1 MPGIEAG
8 PSPSP
13 AVPDAP
19 PPADHSGAGPR
30 RQRAVFLGGLAGAR
44 DRVPADFAQLE
55 ARAERS
61 MSAEAF
67 AYVAGGAGAERTAA
81 ANRAAF
87 ARHPI
92 VPRVLRGADPRDLS
106 LTLFGDRLPAPV
118 LLAPIGV
125 LEMAHPQADLAVAR
139 AAAALGVP
147 FVFSS
152 QASVPMEE
160 TAAAMDAVR
169 PGAPRWF
176 QLYWSTDDDLVRS
189 FVQRAQAC
197 GCSAVVLTLDTT
209 LLGWRPRDL
218 DLAALPFLHGRGIAQ
233 YTSDPVFM
241 SKLDEPLPDPPAR
254 PPVRFSTVR
263 AALGQARR
271 VPGGALA
278 NLRSQTA
285 RKAVQRFVATYS
297 RPSLTWD
304 DLALLREATDLPIV
318 LKGVLHPDDARRA
331 LDHGADGVGVSTHG
345 GRQIDGA
352 VAALD
357 ALPGVVEAVGGR
369 APVLFDSGVRG
380 GADVFIARA
389 LGADAVLL
397 GRPYV
402 YGLAVAGEAGVR
414 TVVENVVAEL
424 DLTMGLAGRASLADV
439 GPDALGPLDA
449 PAPQS

>member
-1 MPGIEAG
+1 MQEL
-8 PSPSP
+8 S
-13 AVPDAP
+13 
-19 PPADHSGAGPR
+19 GPR
-30 RQRAVFLGGLAGAR
+30 RQRAVFVGGLAGAAPE
-44 DRVPADFAQLE
+44 VPADPGRLE
-55 ARAERS
+55 EAARRA
-61 MSAEAF
+61 MSAEGF
-67 AYVAGGAGAERTAA
+67 AYVAGSAGQERTAD

-92 VPRVLRGADPRDLS
+92 VPRVLRGADPRDLG
-106 LTLFGDRLPAPV
+106 LDLFGQRLPAPV

-125 LEMAHPQADLAVAR
+125 LEMAHRDADLAVAR

-189 FVQRAQAC
+189 FVRRAEAC
-197 GCSAVVLTLDTT
+197 GCAAIVLTLDTT

-218 DLAALPFLHGRGIAQ
+218 DLAALPFLHGKGIAQ

-263 AALGQARR
+263 AAVGQARR
-271 VPGGALA
+271 VPGGVLQ
-278 NLRSQTA
+278 NLRSTRA

-304 DLALLREATDLPIV
+304 DLALLREATHLPIV

-331 LDHGADGVGVSTHG
+331 LDAGVDGIGVSTHG
-345 GRQIDGA
+345 GRQIDA
-352 VAALD
+352 EVAALD

-369 APVLFDSGVRG
+369 APVLFDSGIRG

-402 YGLAVAGEAGVR
+402 YGLAVAGERGVR

-424 DLTMGLAGRASLADV
+424 DLTMGLAGRASLAEI
-439 GPDALGPLDA
+439 GPDALAGAATP
-449 PAPQS
+449 PAP